1 MLDAWLTSV
10 CGDGGGGSS
19 TVVLALPSPL
29 PPPTCSRDHHKQF
42 HFHCV
47 LDTKFW
53 KLIVFGVCARF
64 FLQPNEEQARAS
76 ENIYISVS
84 ILISHGQIQEE
95 KKKSPW
101 NTNEEN
107 NYIPIAVC
115 NFLLLCRASE
125 LFVEFHVSQ
134 MLSDGMRALFYVRVC
149 VLIWILAL
157 PEWNHFF
164 YLFRRFYFGNLN
176 CCCFYYFTVLCFLF
190 LFFSRLRS
198 RFSLCWSFLPMNI
211 ELVCPICI
219 VYTNIYIRSPL
230 PFAQRRKT
238 DIYIHKDIVVVYRSF
253 DFIGFCS
260 SKVN

>member
-164 YLFRRFYFGNLN
+164 LFVPPILFRQSELLLFLLFY
-176 CCCFYYFTVLCFLF
+176 CFLSF
-190 LFFSRLRS
+190 
-198 RFSLCWSFLPMNI
+198 SFLLSVALAFFP
-211 ELVCPICI
+211 LLI
-219 VYTNIYIRSPL
+219 VFTDEHWIGVPHSSEFVLYTQTFTFAVHCRSHREEKQT
-230 PFAQRRKT
+230 FTYTKT
-238 DIYIHKDIVVVYRSF
+238 
-253 DFIGFCS
+253 
-260 SKVN
+260 